1 MFTKNLSFQQALDI
15 VTKNWRNEREDVQ
28 KKTFAKW
35 INSQL
40 LKNHHE
46 PVSDLFVDLRD
57 GNRLLSLLEVLTTK
71 SYKRER
77 GRMRVHHLNNVNK
90 ALQILEQNNVKL
102 VNISSNDIVD
112 GNPKLTLGLVW
123 SIILHWQVHYHLK
136 DLMSELQ
143 QTNLEKTLLAWCRQN
158 SQNYAGVDIKNFT
171 TSWSDGLAFNALL
184 HKWKPHL
191 FDFNNVSRKHPNARL
206 DHAFKLAQEH
216 LGIERLLDPEDVNT
230 SVPDKKSIMMYVMCL
245 FQSLP
250 HSGDDVGDLDVSIA
264 SDSSPVTTPGAESS
278 LSFANLGMP
287 ISRPMS
293 LATNVS
299 VELGGYQVAL
309 EEVLTWLLEAED
321 KLSHAPEPGPTLDI
335 LKQQFH
341 EHESFLME
349 LSGHQDGVGAV
360 LEEGARLLADG
371 GLHKDEEEEVRV
383 QMQLLNSRWEGLRTH
398 AMERQS
404 RIHEVLMEM
413 QQGQLDSLR
422 RWLTETEDRIS
433 RMSASELNQ
442 LALDEQMNQLKE
454 LRKDI
459 QQQQSVVD
467 GLSKIVVVVDE
478 DSSETVYAQMED
490 QLTALGERWT
500 HICQWIEERNQKLQ
514 LLSSRW
520 GDLTD
525 EYKRL
530 LAWLNE
536 REITLKQMEAN
547 PASEMGEILDRIK
560 KLQLLKIEMD
570 DQQKKLT
577 SLQVV
582 VQELDEQGSS
592 PESTNILDKIENLQ
606 DRWDAV
612 VQIMEVQ
619 GQRISNSGF
628 EFELKPA
635 QETTTTVTGNEWMTE
650 TVTTIAY
657 REDVAA
663 STSHSDSKKRRL
675 GSATRQEF
683 DAALLNLYKWL
694 DYVDLETGRSEG
706 VFDELSV
713 EEKKIVYEDS
723 LADLSS
729 HEIEFTKVLHLGSQL
744 LEETKQTNEQTEDD
758 EQKIKSV
765 QERWKATTNR
775 LQEIKKRIDYLMDLK
790 QFNTELASLQLILDG
805 YSKWFKGHHGN
816 NQIETYRVKLKSM
829 KSHEDRI
836 NKLNAKA
843 KSLSEHQGA
852 GSEGITVDADAKTF
866 ETVWNDLSKRLS
878 ERLTELRN
886 QADKKPPKKYT
897 ETVNSLLSFINSV
910 EGVLLLEHAVVSDDK
925 SMENQLKKFR
935 ELQESLAAQR
945 ANFEYVN
952 LTGQDLIAKINDD
965 PSSQRLKEELQ
976 DLNTKWSDIPIIL
989 EERQQKLL
997 KDIESLKEFN
1007 SEFNS
1012 FGEWLEKSSRYLEEA
1027 SEDALVND
1035 VETTEFKLEQIRAL
1049 SDDISKNKPRIE
1061 RIQTCANKLL
1071 ENSEPKFANV
1081 LNNRLETLS
1090 QKWHAI
1096 VDGVK
1101 HQGDKFQ
1108 NALQKND
1115 KIINGIEDFTK
1126 WLSNLE
1132 QEIPAKEKIT
1142 SSVELFQARGCY
1154 QILKDKVDRRV
1165 EEFRNIN
1172 EMGNDKLLSS
1182 EGSSVQELG
1191 RRFTHLNARW
1201 TDVTDRIY
1209 ERYRQLQNA
1218 SHEYGEFRALVA
1230 QESDWLDKLDKRL
1243 KKSTKSAADAEEIS
1257 EELDDLENYIRNR
1270 PESRFAKVQ
1279 DIGKQLIDNDIMTKL
1294 VKTDV
1299 EALLNR
1305 WENLSK
1311 RAGER
1316 AQLLEGSVRQ
1326 AQESEG
1332 RIIALQHSLTQVDS
1346 VLTAR
1351 LDCDLTAD
1359 DLPHEIQKLF
1369 EELKNQKVT
1378 LHEMESQVESYKAN
1392 GKHEAA
1398 ARLQEQM
1405 QLIEGKFGEVNAK
1418 FQRFCCPQNL
1428 EPRLSRALRE
1438 LRGIEEATC
1447 LLELASEDP
1456 EAIEG
1461 QLKHCLRFYQT
1472 LSEIK
1477 GEIENIIVT
1486 GRKLVEDRIV
1496 QEPGKFSKRIDTLK
1510 ELYNKL
1516 GLQITESKS
1525 ALESALELSRDIFK
1539 HMTYINMSIESINK
1553 ELDTQKNMPELPVNA
1568 IYVTETLTEVIP
1580 RLNLVRDKLFRSQD
1594 EFSKLCDPMYLEQ
1607 LRDRV
1612 TEVTTRLSNT
1622 ERRLRLC
1629 SGSEEEPSVDEINA
1643 WLRQTEEKLNQLD
1656 AVPADQLSEKHFEHC
1671 KAIQSEMIETKPKVM
1686 QLQHCSFYPKVAK
1699 VCEKWEEICNRIQ
1712 GWIQKS
1718 TDHLLVYNKRADD
1731 KGRDN
1736 LEITNSLVLLK
1747 QATNSQVRQ
1756 DIDQDE
1762 SIYGI
1767 GYLNPAFEDNRNNAI
1782 KTPESSPIDIPL
1794 RSRKSSAKADKAES
1808 RIIDISKTVRR
1819 RLDMSS
1825 IPDVVQTSQPRKVCP
1840 DDDSHVL
1847 SHDKEAM
1854 MPEVVAEEEFFL
1866 SKNSKLFS
1874 QVSTNSLTA
1883 TDSRPIKFTKA
1894 QPNSFRIVEVRE
1906 MEIVKSVASPEDH
1919 VVLPSANVSV
1929 EQMPQV
1935 VERVEILEDAET
1947 EPESVD
1953 TDTEGNENK
1962 NKESDNI
1969 GPDNSVIKKRELIP
1983 ILKKRRSSGDGSGK
1997 SVKKLSLKLDI
2008 DDEATDLSQ
2017 LLDEALKSP
2026 RYVMPGQRSA
2036 KQVTNT
2042 SPLTLAYG
2050 PAVGNLKI
2058 QSHVNVVEKSSST
2071 ALKDPESVAEY
2082 LILDDKP
2089 TPVASA
2095 LDQSSLNNN
2104 GARKKVRKPSGAK
2117 KQVEFSDTY
2126 EIVGSVSPGFVKQYR
2141 KSPIP
2146 KVARY
2151 LSSDDTL
2158 EDCDSFY
2165 GSDKETDDALI
2176 FSDDTEIDVSSSSSD
2191 GEDSTL
2197 GEHVEH
2203 LLAKIK
2209 TEKLSRSP
2217 VRKVPS
2223 KFSSEARSPLSP
2235 TSQAR
2240 TTFER
2245 DILEF
2250 EQAAQRMLRRMD
2262 VMLMTIGGV
2271 THEKDPAKRL
2281 EVIKGEVSCLA
2292 PDAASLISK
2301 GDGLV
2306 MTVHMADLS
2315 RAEKIK
2321 TEHQDKLRSKWHQVM
2336 SETEARRTQA
2346 QKAEESLRQYNALI
2360 VEFNDW
2366 FNDVPRKLEQANNY
2380 EGQLELFTE
2389 EFEIKQEQ
2397 IQKLNELGNELKR
2410 SNVGHSETTRYT
2422 INSKWQEISSQFKRF
2437 SGSKDK
2443 DKLVAEKK
2451 VEIDTESISK
2461 PDFVTKTNKLREEI
2475 STVSRSLNSPP
2486 LNGKDYESYI
2496 NQEEYLNKIRN
2507 ALSILKSSVEE
2518 VENLSFD
2525 VVRRL
2530 RNEQADQIVR
2540 LVEKLKDEWS
2550 NVNQKYSV
2558 RYNTWSRCT
2567 ENWKSLHNTCRTF
2580 SDWLDMAED
2589 LLNKLNATGHSKAAK
2604 TKVPELE
2611 QEVSKRQHTINT
2623 ITTSSKEIISRSSP
2637 EEARD
2642 LQMMVENLIIRW
2654 QNLCAELKTRKEKIL
2669 SMERKSV
2676 PGDKSLDAVHHVI
2689 DQVNSLLAS
2698 SANPSDDTSL
2708 SIRLSLIKARS
2719 EELASRRRGMEAL
2732 VNQQNNPRNEDVYRN
2747 IIFDMDKAS
2756 SSLSAHREY
2765 VESKLTSLKKYMNS
2779 LDTVMAWVMETRTRL
2794 NISRELPQQERTR
2807 VIDNIMVS
2815 VVDREMEVKD
2825 VIENYTN
2832 LEKECESARQ
2842 PISVELQE
2850 KLKKLREDWQFVK
2863 NRGESPDPEVLTTV
2877 SPVSAY
2883 RQKES
2888 EKKLGAG
2895 VPPRGAAASP
2905 SAPLE
2910 TPATPETPT
2919 SSASPI
2925 TKSTTS
2931 SSSPTPG
2938 DVSATKSVV
2947 PSASPPSAVVT
2958 GLDKSVLQIRDWLT
2972 VEEDMLRQQA
2982 VVVGDVDEILQLLE
2996 KQRNVLREL
3005 EQKKPQLD
3013 ELVHTAENLRAD
3025 TNRQQLHGKGLDKIL
3040 PSSGYSPHGSPVR
3053 GPFSSVHTSPQDTT
3067 HVMPSRSRID
3077 QEQIGG
3083 VLSRRGSDVN
3093 SPIPGSMAVVGTPEH
3108 RGRRRS
3114 DYSPH
3119 QVTKLREHWDETN
3132 SKVMQRKTQL
3142 DAMLGDSQRYE
3153 AKRTEVEAWL
3163 ARMETRLERMRAVGH
3178 TADVLEAQQREQK
3191 SYHVE
3196 LHQYKHQIELFNQ
3209 LTQKLIAVYQQ
3220 DDTTR
3225 VKKMT
3230 ETINQRYNNL
3240 NTSIINRGKLL
3251 HSAMN
3256 SLHNFDRSLDKFLAW
3271 LSEAESSMEG
3281 LEAEADRLGGRR
3293 DQGALRRPQHQLKDL
3308 QSEIETHRDVYAS
3321 LNGTGRKLLSSLAS
3335 QDDAV
3340 MLQHRLDE
3348 MNQRWHH
3355 LKAKSMAIR
3364 NRLESNTEHWNA
3376 LLLSLRELIEW
3387 VIRKDTELTGLGPV
3401 CGDIA
3406 ALQKQQDDH
3415 RGFRRQLED
3424 KRPVVESNLLSG
3436 RQYIANEP
3444 PLSDTSDSEAGR
3456 ELDGDSR
3463 GYRSVEEQARE
3474 LTRSIRREVN
3484 KLSEQWNALIER
3496 SDAWKRKLDDTTNKM
3511 CVFQK
3516 SLEDLSSRMAAAE
3529 SLKGNWQTP
3538 TDSNEATEMLDQL
3551 RKFGD
3556 RLGPIQRNI
3565 EDTNDQ
3571 ASIFASS
3578 SVIVSHA
3585 LLAKLEDLNVRWK
3598 VLQVAVDER
3607 YKLLNGFGKDGSTPG
3622 SQAFLAGSVEPPWER
3637 ALTPAKV
3644 PYYIN
3649 HQLETTH
3656 WDHPQMIDL
3665 MSSLA
3670 DLNEVRFSAYRT
3682 AMKLRTV
3689 QKRLCLDMLSLSAAL
3704 EQFDTHGLR
3713 AQNDKL
3719 IDIPDMITVLTS
3731 LYELI
3736 AADNPSQ
3743 VSVPLCIDLA
3753 INWLLNVYDRYDS
3766 QRTGQIRVLSF
3777 KVGLVLL
3784 CKGHLE
3790 EKYRYLF
3797 RLIADPNRLVDQR
3810 KLGLLLHDCIQV
3822 PRQLGEVAAFGG
3834 SNIEP
3839 SVRSCFEKAGKDK
3852 NEIEAVHFLSWLQQE
3867 PQSMVWLPVL
3877 HRLSAAETAKHQAKC
3892 NICKE
3897 YPITGFRYR
3906 CLKCFNFDMCQN
3918 CFFSGRKAKNH
3929 KLTHPMQEY
3938 CTATTSGEDV
3948 RDFTRALRNKFKS
3961 KRYFKKHPRVGYLP
3975 VQTVLEGDAL
3985 ESPAPSPQHST
3996 LSQDMHSRLEMY
4008 ASRLA
4013 EVELS
4018 RTRSNSTPDSDDE
4031 HQLIAH
4037 YCQSLNGADNINV
4050 PRSPVQVMAAID
4062 AEQREE
4068 LEAMIREL
4076 EEENATLQAEYERLR
4091 SKQTPGSTPE
4101 DGHSTRQPDCDM
4113 IAEAKLLRQHKG
4125 RLEARMQI
4133 LEDHN
4138 RQLEAQLQ
4146 RLRQLLDEP
4155 NAASPSKTG
4164 TLQTRSVTASQL
4176 ATDSPAKMNGHYH
4189 DSPGGG
4195 GWGEGRAGS
4204 LERPPPPP
4212 HSHSISHNVGNLMH
4226 MAGDLGKAVE
4236 ELVTVMTEDP
4246 SRTNG
4251 QRGPPPPPGFKP

>member
-1 MFTKNLSFQQALDI
+1 MQRRKIRWIIEVTGPPPRCETVERQISTTKY
-15 VTKNWRNEREDVQ
+15 EREDVQ

-46 PVSDLFVDLRD
+46 PIADLFVDLRD
-57 GNRLLSLLEVLTTK
+57 GNRLLSLLEVLTSK
-71 SYKRER
+71 AYKRER

-136 DLMSELQ
+136 DLMTELQ

-158 SQNYAGVDIKNFT
+158 SQNYPGVDIKNFT

-184 HKWKPHL
+184 HRWKPHL
-191 FDFNNVSRKHPNARL
+191 FDFNNVARKHPNARL
-206 DHAFKLAQEH
+206 DHAFRLAQEH
-216 LGIERLLDPEDVNT
+216 LNIERLLDPEDVNT

-250 HSGDDVGDLDVSIA
+250 HSGDDVGDIALSVA
-264 SDSSPVTTPGAESS
+264 SDSSPVTTPGVESS
-278 LSFANLGMP
+278 LSFANFGMP
-287 ISRPMS
+287 SSRPMS

-309 EEVLTWLLEAED
+309 EDVLTWLLEAED
-321 KLSHAPEPGPTLDI
+321 KLNHAPEPGATLDT

-341 EHESFLME
+341 EHETFLME
-349 LSGHQDGVGAV
+349 LSRHQDGVGAV
-360 LEEGARLLADG
+360 LEEGARLLAEG
-371 GLHKDEEEEVRV
+371 GLQKDEEHEVRV
-383 QMQLLNSRWEGLRTH
+383 QMSLLNSRWEGLRMR

-413 QQGQLDSLR
+413 QQSQLDSLR
-422 RWLTETEDRIS
+422 QWLTKTEDRIS
-433 RMSASELNQ
+433 HMAAVELNQ
-442 LALDEQMNQLKE
+442 SGLDDQMNQLNE
-454 LRKDI
+454 LEKDI
-459 QQQQSVVD
+459 EQQQHIVD
-467 GLSKIVVVVDE
+467 GLRNMVVVVDE
-478 DSSETVYAQMED
+478 ENSEAVYAQMED
-490 QLTALGERWT
+490 QLSALGERWT
-500 HICQWIEERNQKLQ
+500 HICQWKEERGQRLQSLASLWKDLMEDYKKLV
-514 LLSSRW
+514 
-520 GDLTD
+520 T
-525 EYKRL
+525 
-530 LAWLNE
+530 WLNE
-536 REITLKQMEAN
+536 TEITLKQMEAN
-547 PASEMGEILDRIK
+547 PASEIGEVLERIK
-560 KLQLLKIEMD
+560 KLQKLKIEMD
-570 DQQKKLT
+570 FNHQKLT
-577 SLQVV
+577 TLQRSI
-582 VQELDEQGSS
+582 QELEDKGTSS
-592 PESTNILDKIENLQ
+592 EYASILEKIENLQ
-606 DRWDAV
+606 DQWDAV
-612 VQIMEVQ
+612 GQIMEVQ
-619 GQRISNSGF
+619 SQRISSSGF
-628 EFELKPA
+628 EFDLKPLT
-635 QETTTTVTGNEWMTE
+635 ETRVTGNEWMSE
-650 TVTTIAY
+650 TVTRIAY
-657 REDVAA
+657 KEEIAA
-663 STSHSDSKKRRL
+663 ATSPHSDSKKRRIA
-675 GSATRQEF
+675 STTRQEF
-683 DAALLNLYKWL
+683 DTALVNLYKWL
-694 DYVDLETGRSEG
+694 DYIDLEIGRSEG

-713 EEKKIVYEDS
+713 EEKKVVYEDS
-723 LADLSS
+723 LADVES
-729 HEIEFTKVLHLGSQL
+729 HKAEYEKVLQLGKQL
-744 LEETKQTNEQTEDD
+744 IDEIKQENESAEEE
-758 EQKIKSV
+758 EQKV
-765 QERWKATTNR
+765 RDLMHCWNARNNR
-775 LQEIKKRIDYLMDLK
+775 LQEIKERIDFLMNLK
-790 QFNTELASLQLILDG
+790 KFHTDLASLRLMLDG
-805 YSKWFKGHHGN
+805 YLKWFDGN
-816 NQIETYRVKLKSM
+816 QKNTQIEIFRVKMKSM
-829 KSHEDRI
+829 NSHEDRMR
-836 NKLNAKA
+836 KLISKGQELMENPAA
-843 KSLSEHQGA
+843 GEDSGA
-852 GSEGITVDADAKTF
+852 VDADIKKLISSWD
-866 ETVWNDLSKRLS
+866 ELLKKLSD
-878 ERLTELRN
+878 RLTELN
-886 QADKKPPKKYT
+886 NAIDKTPPKKYIDT
-897 ETVNSLLSFINSV
+897 MAALVSFINNV
-910 EGVLLLEHAVVSDDK
+910 EGVLLSEHAIMSDEK
-925 SMENQLKKFR
+925 TMEEQLRKFKQ
-935 ELQESLAAQR
+935 LQNSLKEHQD
-945 ANFEYVN
+945 NFSYVN
-952 LTGQDLIAKINDD
+952 STGQELIAKMNTD
-965 PSSQRLKEELQ
+965 PQAQRLREELQ

-989 EERQQKLL
+989 EERQQKLI
-997 KDIESLKEFN
+997 KDIDSLKEFN
-1007 SEFNS
+1007 DELKSLEN
-1012 FGEWLEKSSRYLEEA
+1012 WLEESTRYLEEV

-1035 VETTEFKLEQIRAL
+1035 VKTTEFKLEQIRKL
-1049 SDDISKNKPRIE
+1049 SNEINKTKPRIE
-1061 RIQTCANKLL
+1061 SLQTSTNRLL
-1071 ENSEPKFANV
+1071 ENSEPKFANI
-1081 LNNRLETLS
+1081 LNDKLEAIS
-1090 QKWHAI
+1090 HKWHGV
-1096 VDGVK
+1096 VDGTK
-1101 HQGDKFQ
+1101 IQGDKYE
-1108 NALQKND
+1108 NALRKND
-1115 KIINGIEDFTK
+1115 EIINGIDDFTK
-1126 WLSNLE
+1126 WLAGLE
-1132 QEIPAKEKIT
+1132 KEIPAESKIT
-1142 SSVELFQARGCY
+1142 SSVELFQVRGRY
-1154 QILKDKVDRRV
+1154 QILKDKVDKRV
-1165 EEFRNIN
+1165 EEFRNLN

-1191 RRFTHLNARW
+1191 RRFTYLNARW

-1257 EELDDLENYIRNR
+1257 EELDDLENYVRNHL
-1270 PESRFAKVQ
+1270 ESRFSKIQ
-1279 DIGKQLIDNDIMTKL
+1279 EIGKQLVENDIMTQSIQ
-1294 VKTDV
+1294 TDV
-1299 EALLNR
+1299 EALTSR
-1305 WENLSK
+1305 WENLNK
-1311 RAGER
+1311 KAGER
-1316 AQLLEGSVRQ
+1316 AKLLEGSVKQ
-1326 AQESEG
+1326 AQQSEG
-1332 RIIALQHSLTQVDS
+1332 RILALQHSLTQVDS

-1359 DLPHEIQKLF
+1359 DLPHDYQS
-1369 EELKNQKVT
+1369 T
-1378 LHEMESQVESYKAN
+1378 LQEMAAQVEAYKAA
-1392 GKHEAA
+1392 GKNEAA
-1398 ARLQEQM
+1398 VRLQEQTS
-1405 QLIEGKFGEVNAK
+1405 LIEQKFNEVQRK
-1418 FQRFCCPQNL
+1418 FQRFRCPTNL

-1447 LLELASEDP
+1447 LLELSSEDP

-1477 GEIENIIVT
+1477 SEIESIIVT
-1486 GRKLVEDRIV
+1486 GRMLVEDRNV
-1496 QEPGKFSKRIDTLK
+1496 PEPEKFSKRIDTLK

-1525 ALESALELSRDIFK
+1525 TLESALELSRDIYK
-1539 HMTYINMSIESINK
+1539 HMTYINMSVDSINK
-1553 ELDTQKNMPELPVNA
+1553 ELDTQKNMPDLPVNA
-1568 IYVTETLTEVIP
+1568 IYVTETLMEVIP
-1580 RLNLVRDKLFRSQD
+1580 RLNVVRDKLFRSQD

-1607 LRDRV
+1607 LKERISDV
-1612 TEVTTRLSNT
+1612 MTRLANT

-1629 SGSEEEPSVDEINA
+1629 SGSEDEPNVDEINA
-1643 WLRQTEEKLNQLD
+1643 WLMQTEEKLNKLD
-1656 AVPADQLSEKHFEHC
+1656 AVPMDQLNEQHFEEC
-1671 KAIQSEMIETKPKVM
+1671 KAIQSEMKETKPKVT
-1686 QLQHCSFYPKVAK
+1686 QLQRFSFYPKVAE
-1699 VCEKWEEICNRIQ
+1699 VCDKWEDISNRIQ
-1712 GWIQKS
+1712 EWIHKITDSLLIKS
-1718 TDHLLVYNKRADD
+1718 KAGDT
-1731 KGRDN
+1731 KGRDTLGQN
-1736 LEITNSLVLLK
+1736 RLPKEINHDTQFLRKKEMKLV
-1747 QATNSQVRQ
+1747 
-1756 DIDQDE
+1756 DE
-1762 SIYGI
+1762 DEEMYGI
-1767 GYLNPAFEDNRNNAI
+1767 GYLNPAFDDNQATAPV
-1782 KTPESSPIDIPL
+1782 TPESSPIDIPL
-1794 RSRKSSAKADKAES
+1794 RSRKSSAKTEKAKARLIDAS
-1808 RIIDISKTVRR
+1808 RTVRR

-1825 IPDVVQTSQPRKVCP
+1825 IPDVVQTSQPQAFTSDEESSSSPPSDRDP
-1840 DDDSHVL
+1840 RPADDD
-1847 SHDKEAM
+1847 
-1854 MPEVVAEEEFFL
+1854 EEFFL
-1866 SKNSKLFS
+1866 AKNSKLFS
-1874 QVSTNSLTA
+1874 QVSTNTLTA
-1883 TDSRPIKFTKA
+1883 TDAKPIKLVRA
-1894 QPNSFRIVEVRE
+1894 QPNSFHVVEVKE

-1935 VERVEILEDAET
+1935 VERVEIIEDTET
-1947 EPESVD
+1947 EPESLD
-1953 TDTEGNENK
+1953 TDSEERENRVK
-1962 NKESDNI
+1962 MLGLS
-1969 GPDNSVIKKRELIP
+1969 GHCSPVVKKKELIP
-1983 ILKKRRSSGDGSGK
+1983 ILKKKRASDQAAVK
-1997 SVKKLSLKLDI
+1997 NTKKLTLKLDI
-2008 DDEATDLSQ
+2008 GDGNADLSKF
-2017 LLDEALKSP
+2017 LDEALKAPP
-2026 RYVMPGQRSA
+2026 RVLVSGFKASRMVTATPPSTPSQESA
-2036 KQVTNT
+2036 SVSLQIIDRVDKTERTAVTT
-2042 SPLTLAYG
+2042 W
-2050 PAVGNLKI
+2050 
-2058 QSHVNVVEKSSST
+2058 
-2071 ALKDPESVAEY
+2071 KDTESVAEY
-2082 LILDDKP
+2082 LILDDNQPHPSQQDAVSEKSEVGSY
-2089 TPVASA
+2089 T
-2095 LDQSSLNNN
+2095 
-2104 GARKKVRKPSGAK
+2104 GTRRKQPEKSVEAKEVTFSGDI
-2117 KQVEFSDTY
+2117 QFSETY
-2126 EIVGSVSPGFVKQYR
+2126 EIACNMRSNESRQYR
-2141 KSPIP
+2141 KSPLP
-2146 KVARY
+2146 KRMRS
-2151 LSSDDTL
+2151 LSSDDTF

-2165 GSDKETDDALI
+2165 GSDKETDDPVI
-2176 FSDDTEIDVSSSSSD
+2176 FSDDTEIDVGSSSSE
-2191 GEDSTL
+2191 GEDASL

-2203 LLAKIK
+2203 LLDKIK
-2209 TEKLSRSP
+2209 TERPMKFATRKTEANQALSDAGSSRAQGSP
-2217 VRKVPS
+2217 SR
-2223 KFSSEARSPLSP
+2223 AGL
-2235 TSQAR
+2235 
-2240 TTFER
+2240 ER
-2245 DILEF
+2245 EIIDF
-2250 EQAAQRMLRRMD
+2250 EQAAQLMLRRMD
-2262 VMLMTIGGV
+2262 VMLMTLNGV
-2271 THEKDPAKRL
+2271 GNEKNPVRRL
-2281 EVIKGEVSCLA
+2281 EILKDEVSCLK

-2306 MTVHMADLS
+2306 MTVHMTDPV

-2321 TEHQDKLRSKWHQVM
+2321 NEHHDKLRSKLHQVM
-2336 SETEARRTQA
+2336 SEAEARRQQA
-2346 QKAEESLRQYNALI
+2346 QKSDEMLRQYNKL
-2360 VEFNDW
+2360 VTEFETW
-2366 FNDVPRKLEQANNY
+2366 FVDVPLKLEQANNY

-2389 EFEIKQEQ
+2389 EFDAKQEQ
-2397 IQKLNELGNELKR
+2397 IRKLNELGSELKKL
-2410 SNVGHSETTRYT
+2410 NIGHSDLVRYS
-2422 INSKWQEISSQFKRF
+2422 INSRWQEISSQFKRF

-2443 DKLVAEKK
+2443 EKHVTDKKMELD
-2451 VEIDTESISK
+2451 IGGMTTQ
-2461 PDFVTKTNKLREEI
+2461 DFVTRVNKLREAI
-2475 STVSRSLNSPP
+2475 STISRSLNSTP
-2486 LNGKDYESYI
+2486 LNGKDYELFPS
-2496 NQEEYLNKIRN
+2496 QEECLKKISN
-2507 ALSILKSSVEE
+2507 ALNILKPSVEE
-2518 VENLSFD
+2518 IGYVCETL
-2525 VVRRL
+2525 VRQSR
-2530 RNEQADQIVR
+2530 RDQADHMR
-2540 LVEKLKDEWS
+2540 RMVEKLKDEWL
-2550 NVNQKYSV
+2550 NVNHKNTE
-2558 RYNTWSRCT
+2558 RYNRWTKCH
-2567 ENWKSLHNTCRTF
+2567 ENWKELHNACWSF
-2580 SDWLDMAED
+2580 SEWLEKTEEAFKKI
-2589 LLNKLNATGHSKAAK
+2589 NSAGPSKGSK
-2604 TKVPELE
+2604 TKVSELE
-2611 QEVSKRQHTINT
+2611 QEVSRMQRIINA
-2623 ITTSSKEIISRSSP
+2623 ITAQNAEILNRSSP
-2637 EEARD
+2637 EDVAD
-2642 LQMMVENLIIRW
+2642 LQKIVENLRRRW
-2654 QNLCAELKTRKEKIL
+2654 QHLINELNARKERNL
-2669 SMERKSV
+2669 AMEKKVNNDDRV
-2676 PGDKSLDAVHHVI
+2676 LDAAYNII
-2689 DQVNSLLAS
+2689 DQVNSLRAS
-2698 SANPSDDTSL
+2698 TANPSDDTSL
-2708 SIRLSLIKARS
+2708 SIRLSMIKAKEEELISRRRSMEALRNQHNISRS
-2719 EELASRRRGMEAL
+2719 EEDYNKIFIDME
-2732 VNQQNNPRNEDVYRN
+2732 
-2747 IIFDMDKAS
+2747 KAGTNLS
-2756 SSLSAHREY
+2756 SHREY
-2765 VESKLTSLKKYMNS
+2765 VENKLASLKKYVHS
-2779 LDTVMAWVMETRTRL
+2779 LDTVMTWVMETRTRL
-2794 NISRELPQQERTR
+2794 NISRELPQQERTK
-2807 VIDNIMVS
+2807 VIDNIMVA
-2815 VVDREMEVKD
+2815 VMDREMEVKD
-2825 VIENYTN
+2825 VLENYTN
-2832 LEKECESARQ
+2832 IEKECESAKQ

-2863 NRGESPDPEVLTTV
+2863 NRGEPPEIEA
-2877 SPVSAY
+2877 SSA
-2883 RQKES
+2883 
-2888 EKKLGAG
+2888 GASASKVQREVERSAG
-2895 VPPRGAAASP
+2895 AATSVGAAAGSP
-2905 SAPLE
+2905 RGSAPS
-2910 TPATPETPT
+2910 PAP
-2919 SSASPI
+2919 
-2925 TKSTTS
+2925 STTS
-2931 SSSPTPG
+2931 STP
-2938 DVSATKSVV
+2938 VV
-2947 PSASPPSAVVT
+2947 TSPSASFSSASSSPSPTSAPSTLVA

-2972 VEEDMLRQQA
+2972 VEEEMLRQQA
-2982 VVVGDVDEILQLLE
+2982 VVVGDIDEILQLLD
-2996 KQRNVLREL
+2996 KQKNVLREL

-3025 TNRQQLHGKGLDKIL
+3025 TNRQQLHGKV
-3040 PSSGYSPHGSPVR
+3040 SSL
-3053 GPFSSVHTSPQDTT
+3053 FDDTC
-3067 HVMPSRSRID
+3067 SRNFLYIRIC
-3077 QEQIGG
+3077 
-3083 VLSRRGSDVN
+3083 LK
-3093 SPIPGSMAVVGTPEH
+3093 
-3108 RGRRRS
+3108 
-3114 DYSPH
+3114 
-3119 QVTKLREHWDETN
+3119 VTKLREHWDEAN

-3153 AKRTEVEAWL
+3153 AKRNEVEVWL

-3178 TADVLEAQQREQK
+3178 TADVLEAQLREQK
-3191 SYHVE
+3191 SFHAE

-3293 DQGALRRPQHQLKDL
+3293 DQGALRRPQHQLKVRNMTLLSNTIFLDDHDL

-3340 MLQHRLDE
+3340 MLQRRLDE

-3424 KRPVVESNLLSG
+3424 KRPVVENNLLSG

-3463 GYRSVEEQARE
+3463 GYRSAEEQARE

-3529 SLKGNWQTP
+3529 SFQSGWQNPGDT
-3538 TDSNEATEMLDQL
+3538 SEATEMLEQL
-3551 RKFGD
+3551 QKFGE

-3565 EDTNDQ
+3565 EDANDQ
-3571 ASIFASS
+3571 ASVFASS
-3578 SVIVSHA
+3578 NVIVSHA
-3585 LLAKLEDLNVRWK
+3585 LLAKLEDLNTRWK

-3607 YKLLNGFGKDGSTPG
+3607 YKLLSGFGKDGSTPG

-3656 WDHPQMIDL
+3656 WDHPKMIEL

-3689 QKRLCLDMLSLSAAL
+3689 QKRLCLDLLSLSSAL
-3704 EQFDTHGLR
+3704 EQFDSHGLR

-3731 LYELI
+3731 LYEVI
-3736 AADNPSQ
+3736 AADNPTQ

-3753 INWLLNVYDRYDS
+3753 INWLLNVYDRYAS

-3797 RLIADPNRLVDQR
+3797 RLIADPNRMVDQR

-3877 HRLSAAETAKHQAKC
+3877 HRLSAAESAKHQAKC

-3897 YPITGFRYR
+3897 YPIIGFRYR

-3985 ESPAPSPQHST
+3985 ESPAPSPQHSS

-4037 YCQSLNGADNINV
+4037 YCQSLNGGDNVNV

-4101 DGHSTRQPDCDM
+4101 DGHGTRQPDCDM

-4155 NAASPSKTG
+4155 NACSPSKTG

-4195 GWGEGRAGS
+4195 GGSGDGRVSS

-4212 HSHSISHNVGNLMH
+4212 HSHSVAHNVGNLLH
-4226 MAGDLGKAVE
+4226 MAGDLGKAVG
-4236 ELVTVMTEDP
+4236 ELVTVMTEDA
-4246 SRTNG
+4246 SKTNG
-4251 QRGPPPPPGFKP
+4251 QRAPPPAFK

>member
-1 MFTKNLSFQQALDI
+1 MQRRVRWVVEVNDEPLQNVPVDEQISITKD
-15 VTKNWRNEREDVQ
+15 EREDVQ

-46 PVSDLFVDLRD
+46 PISDLFVDLRD

-158 SQNYAGVDIKNFT
+158 SQNYSGVDIKNFT

-184 HKWKPHL
+184 HRWKPHL
-191 FDFNNVSRKHPNARL
+191 FDFSNLSRKHPNARL
-206 DHAFKLAQEH
+206 DHAFRLAQEH

-250 HSGDDVGDLDVSIA
+250 HSGEDVGELDISVT

-278 LSFANLGMP
+278 LTFANLGMP

-321 KLSHAPEPGPTLDI
+321 KLSHVPEPGPTLDT

-341 EHESFLME
+341 EHETFLME

-360 LEEGARLLADG
+360 LEEGARLLAEG
-371 GLHKDEEEEVRV
+371 GLHKDEEDEVRV

-422 RWLTETEDRIS
+422 KWLTETEDRIS
-433 RMSASELNQ
+433 RMSATELNQ

-459 QQQQSVVD
+459 QQQQSVID
-467 GLSKIVVVVDE
+467 GFSKIVVVVDE
-478 DSSETVYAQMED
+478 ESSETVYAQMED

-514 LLSSRW
+514 ILASRW

-530 LAWLNE
+530 VAWLNE

-547 PASEMGEILDRIK
+547 PASEMGEVLERIK
-560 KLQLLKIEMD
+560 KLQLLKLEMD
-570 DQQKKLT
+570 HEQKRLT
-577 SLQVV
+577 SLQVS

-592 PESTNILDKIENLQ
+592 PESASILEKIENLQ

-619 GQRISNSGF
+619 GQRISSSGF
-628 EFELKPA
+628 EFEFKPV
-635 QETTTTVTGNEWMTE
+635 QETTTVVSGNEWMTE

-657 REDVAA
+657 REEIAA

-683 DAALLNLYKWL
+683 EAALLNLYKWL
-694 DYVDLETGRSEG
+694 DYVDLETGRSDS

-713 EEKKIVYEDS
+713 EEKRVVYEDS

-729 HEIEFTKVLHLGSQL
+729 HETEFTRVLQLGSQL

-758 EQKIKSV
+758 EQKIKTV

-775 LQEIKKRIDYLMDLK
+775 LKEIKERIDFLTDLK
-790 QFNTELASLQLILDG
+790 QFTNELASLQLILDG
-805 YSKWFKGHHGN
+805 HTKWFNGHHGN
-816 NQIETYRVKLKSM
+816 SQIETYRVKIKSM

-836 NKLNAKA
+836 NKLIIKA
-843 KSLSEHQGA
+843 NELVGHKICGKEAS
-852 GSEGITVDADAKTF
+852 TVDVDAKNF
-866 ETVWNDLSKRLS
+866 ASSWEELSKKLS
-878 ERLTELRN
+878 DRLTELTN
-886 QADKKPPKKYT
+886 LAVKKPPKKYT
-897 ETVNSLLSFINSV
+897 DTVSSLLTFINSV
-910 EGVLLLEHAVVSDDK
+910 ESVLLSEHAVVSDDK
-925 SMENQLKKFR
+925 SMENQLKKF
-935 ELQESLAAQR
+935 EDLQKSLAEQQ
-945 ANFEYVN
+945 ANFTYVN
-952 LTGQDLIAKINDD
+952 STGQDLIAKINGD
-965 PSSQRLKEELQ
+965 PSSQRIREELQ
-976 DLNTKWSDIPIIL
+976 DLITKWSDIPIIL

-997 KDIESLKEFN
+997 KDIEYLKEFN
-1007 SEFNS
+1007 HEFES
-1012 FGEWLEKSSRYLEEA
+1012 FEDWLEKSSRYLEEA

-1049 SDDISKNKPRIE
+1049 SEDISKNKPRIE

-1071 ENSEPKFANV
+1071 ENSEPKFANI
-1081 LNNRLETLS
+1081 LNNRLETVS

-1101 HQGDKFQ
+1101 HQADKFQ
-1108 NALQKND
+1108 SALKKND

-1126 WLSNLE
+1126 WLSSLE
-1132 QEIPAKEKIT
+1132 QEIPSKEKIT

-1270 PESRFAKVQ
+1270 PEQRFAKIQ
-1279 DIGKQLIDNDIMTKL
+1279 EIGKQLIDNDIMTNS
-1294 VKTDV
+1294 VKADV
-1299 EALLNR
+1299 EALSNR

-1311 RAGER
+1311 TAGER

-1369 EELKNQKVT
+1369 EELENQKAT
-1378 LHEMESQVESYKAN
+1378 LHEMETQVESYKAN

-1405 QLIEGKFGEVNAK
+1405 QLIEGKFSEVNAK

-1461 QLKHCLRFYQT
+1461 QLKHCLRFYGT

-1496 QEPGKFSKRIDTLK
+1496 QEPVKFSKRIDTLK

-1539 HMTYINMSIESINK
+1539 HMTYINMSVESINK

-1568 IYVTETLTEVIP
+1568 IYVTETLTEVMP
-1580 RLNLVRDKLFRSQD
+1580 RLNVVRDKLFRSQD

-1607 LRDRV
+1607 LRDKV
-1612 TEVTTRLSNT
+1612 TEVTTRLANT

-1629 SGSEEEPSVDEINA
+1629 SGSEDEPCVDEINA
-1643 WLRQTEEKLNQLD
+1643 WLQQTEDKLNHLD
-1656 AVPADQLSEKHFEHC
+1656 SVPTDQLSEQHFEHC

-1686 QLQHCSFYPKVAK
+1686 QLQRCSFYPKVAK

-1718 TDHLLVYNKRADD
+1718 TDHFLVFNKTCDD
-1731 KGRDN
+1731 KGRDY
-1736 LEITNSLVLLK
+1736 LELTNSFVLLN
-1747 QATNSQVRQ
+1747 QATNSPVRREIKS
-1756 DIDQDE
+1756 IDHEQ
-1762 SIYGI
+1762 SICGI
-1767 GYLNPAFEDNRNNAI
+1767 GYLNPAFEEKGENA
-1782 KTPESSPIDIPL
+1782 KTPKSSPIDIPL
-1794 RSRKSSAKADKAES
+1794 RSKKSSTKSAKNES
-1808 RIIDISKTVRR
+1808 RIIDVSKTVRR

-1825 IPDVVQTSQPRKVCP
+1825 VPDVVQTSQPREIP
-1840 DDDSHVL
+1840 RNGDSPIEL
-1847 SHDKEAM
+1847 SDRKS
-1854 MPEVVAEEEFFL
+1854 PVAADEEFFL
-1866 SKNSKLFS
+1866 AKNSKLFS

-1883 TDSRPIKFTKA
+1883 TDSKPIKFTKA
-1894 QPNSFRIVEVRE
+1894 QPNSFRIVEIKE
-1906 MEIVKSVASPEDH
+1906 MEIVKSVASPEEH
-1919 VVLPSANVSV
+1919 VVLPSTNVSV

-1935 VERVEILEDAET
+1935 VERVEILEDGET
-1947 EPESVD
+1947 EPESLD
-1953 TDTEGNENK
+1953 EDTEGNVGCSSNTANTVDSGSSASRNK
-1962 NKESDNI
+1962 DL
-1969 GPDNSVIKKRELIP
+1969 VP
-1983 ILKKRRSSGDGSGK
+1983 ILKKRRSSDESLGK
-1997 SVKKLSLKLDI
+1997 SAKKLGLKLNLEDST
-2008 DDEATDLSQ
+2008 ADLSQ
-2017 LLDEALKSP
+2017 LLDEALQYP
-2026 RYVMPGQRSA
+2026 RVRIPGQRST
-2036 KQVTNT
+2036 KQIASR
-2042 SPLTLAYG
+2042 SPLMRAHESHPTDK
-2050 PAVGNLKI
+2050 KI
-2058 QSHVNVVEKSSST
+2058 EGRTDLEEKA
-2071 ALKDPESVAEY
+2071 ALHAWKDPESIAEY

-2089 TPVASA
+2089 PPDLTA
-2095 LDQSSLNNN
+2095 LDENLSET
-2104 GARKKVRKPSGAK
+2104 GTRKKEIQKPMATK
-2117 KQVEFSDTY
+2117 KQVEFSNVH
-2126 EIVGSVSPGFVKQYR
+2126 EIPRNFTPETGKHYR
-2141 KSPIP
+2141 KSPTP
-2146 KVARY
+2146 KAVRC

-2158 EDCDSFY
+2158 EDCESFY
-2165 GSDKETDDALI
+2165 GSDKETDDVLI
-2176 FSDDTEIDVSSSSSD
+2176 FSDDTEIDVSSSSSE

-2209 TEKLSRSP
+2209 TEKQSRSP
-2217 VRKVPS
+2217 VWKVTP
-2223 KFSSEARSPLSP
+2223 KFTSESSRSLRSPTAQS
-2235 TSQAR
+2235 R

-2271 THEKDPAKRL
+2271 GNERDPAKRL
-2281 EVIKGEVSCLA
+2281 EVIKGEVSSLA

-2306 MTVHMADLS
+2306 MTVHMTDPS

-2321 TEHQDKLRSKWHQVM
+2321 SDHQDKLRSKWHQVM

-2346 QKAEESLRQYNALI
+2346 QKAEDALRQYNALI
-2360 VEFNDW
+2360 SEFNDW
-2366 FNDVPRKLEQANNY
+2366 FNDVPLKLEQANNY

-2389 EFEIKQEQ
+2389 EFETKQQQ

-2410 SNVGHSETTRYT
+2410 FNVGHSETTRYT
-2422 INSKWQEISSQFKRF
+2422 INSKWQEVSSQFKRF

-2443 DKLVAEKK
+2443 DKLVSEKK
-2451 VEIDTESISK
+2451 MEIDVGAMSK
-2461 PDFVTKTNKLREEI
+2461 PDFVTRTNKLREAI
-2475 STVSRSLNSPP
+2475 STISRSLNSSP

-2496 NQEEYLNKIRN
+2496 NQEECLTKISN
-2507 ALSILKSSVEE
+2507 ALNILKSSVEE
-2518 VENLSFD
+2518 VEGLSSD
-2525 VVRRL
+2525 VVRRS
-2530 RNEQADQIVR
+2530 RKEQADQIIR
-2540 LVEKLKDEWS
+2540 LVEKLKEEWA
-2550 NVNQKYSV
+2550 NVNQKFTT
-2558 RYNTWSRCT
+2558 RYNTWLKCS
-2567 ENWKSLHNTCRTF
+2567 ENWKSLHNTCRTS

-2589 LLNKLNATGHSKAAK
+2589 ILNKLNTVGYSKGAK
-2604 TKVPELE
+2604 AKVLELE
-2611 QEVSKRQHTINT
+2611 QEVSRRQHIIGTIS
-2623 ITTSSKEIISRSSP
+2623 TSSKDIASRSSP
-2637 EEARD
+2637 EEAKD
-2642 LQMMVENLIIRW
+2642 LQMMVDNLKSRW
-2654 QNLCAELKTRKEKIL
+2654 QHLSAELRLRKEKIL
-2669 SMERKSV
+2669 AMERKSTT
-2676 PGDKSLDAVHHVI
+2676 GDKSLDAIHHII
-2689 DQVNSLLAS
+2689 DQVNALLAS

-2708 SIRLSLIKARS
+2708 AIRLSLIKARA
-2719 EELASRRRGMEAL
+2719 EELATRKRGMEAL
-2732 VNQQNNPRNEDVYRN
+2732 VAQQNNPRSEDVYN
-2747 IIFDMDKAS
+2747 KTLLDINKATS
-2756 SSLSAHREY
+2756 NLSTHREY
-2765 VESKLTSLKKYMNS
+2765 VENKLTSLKKYINS

-2794 NISRELPQQERTR
+2794 NISRELPQQERVG
-2807 VIDNIMVS
+2807 VIDNIMVG

-2832 LEKECESARQ
+2832 LEKECESAKQ
-2842 PISVELQE
+2842 PISVELQVSDFIQALYIQSSEVFSRVLFVFDFQE

-2863 NRGESPDPEVLTTV
+2863 NRGEPPETETLSAVTPKL
-2877 SPVSAY
+2877 AY
-2883 RQKES
+2883 RQKDAERS
-2888 EKKLGAG
+2888 LGAG
-2895 VPPRGAAASP
+2895 VSPGTAPRGAPSSP
-2905 SAPLE
+2905 APLE
-2910 TPATPETPT
+2910 RTGTTETPA
-2919 SSASPI
+2919 SNASQI
-2925 TKSTTS
+2925 TKSTPPISPSSQTTVTNVTAPASLNATKGTPATTS
-2931 SSSPTPG
+2931 S
-2938 DVSATKSVV
+2938 
-2947 PSASPPSAVVT
+2947 AVIT

-2972 VEEDMLRQQA
+2972 VEEEMLRQEA
-2982 VVVGDVDEILQLLE
+2982 VVVGDVDEILQLLD
-2996 KQRNVLREL
+2996 KQKNVLREL

-3025 TNRQQLHGKGLDKIL
+3025 TNRQQLHGK
-3040 PSSGYSPHGSPVR
+3040 
-3053 GPFSSVHTSPQDTT
+3053 
-3067 HVMPSRSRID
+3067 
-3077 QEQIGG
+3077 
-3083 VLSRRGSDVN
+3083 
-3093 SPIPGSMAVVGTPEH
+3093 
-3108 RGRRRS
+3108 
-3114 DYSPH
+3114 
-3119 QVTKLREHWDETN
+3119 VTKLREHWDETN
-3132 SKVMQRKTQL
+3132 SKMMQRKTQL

-3153 AKRTEVEAWL
+3153 AKRAEVEVWL

-3178 TADVLEAQQREQK
+3178 TADVLEAQLREQK

-3340 MLQHRLDE
+3340 MLQRRLDE

-3529 SLKGNWQTP
+3529 ALQGSWQNP
-3538 TDSNEATEMLDQL
+3538 TDSSEATEMLEQL

-3656 WDHPQMIDL
+3656 WDHPKMIDL

-3704 EQFDTHGLR
+3704 EQFDSHGLR

-3736 AADNPSQ
+3736 AADNPTQ

-4031 HQLIAH
+4031 HQIIAH
-4037 YCQSLNGADNINV
+4037 YCQSLNGGDNVNV

-4062 AEQREE
+4062 ADQREE
-4068 LEAMIREL
+4068 LEAMIRDL

-4101 DGHSTRQPDCDM
+4101 DGHGARQPDCDM

-4155 NAASPSKTG
+4155 NASSPSKTG

-4236 ELVTVMTEDP
+4236 ELVTVMTED
-4246 SRTNG
+4246 STRTNG
-4251 QRGPPPPPGFKP
+4251 QRAPPPAFK

>member
-1 MFTKNLSFQQALDI
+1 MLRRVRWVVQVDEKPIEHVPVDDQIATTKD
-15 VTKNWRNEREDVQ
+15 EREDVQ

-1712 GWIQKS
+1712 
-1718 TDHLLVYNKRADD
+1718 
-1731 KGRDN
+1731 
-1736 LEITNSLVLLK
+1736 
-1747 QATNSQVRQ
+1747 
-1756 DIDQDE
+1756 
-1762 SIYGI
+1762 
-1767 GYLNPAFEDNRNNAI
+1767 
-1782 KTPESSPIDIPL
+1782 
-1794 RSRKSSAKADKAES
+1794 
-1808 RIIDISKTVRR
+1808 
-1819 RLDMSS
+1819 
-1825 IPDVVQTSQPRKVCP
+1825 
-1840 DDDSHVL
+1840 
-1847 SHDKEAM
+1847 
-1854 MPEVVAEEEFFL
+1854 
-1866 SKNSKLFS
+1866 
-1874 QVSTNSLTA
+1874 
-1883 TDSRPIKFTKA
+1883 
-1894 QPNSFRIVEVRE
+1894 
-1906 MEIVKSVASPEDH
+1906 
-1919 VVLPSANVSV
+1919 
-1929 EQMPQV
+1929 
-1935 VERVEILEDAET
+1935 
-1947 EPESVD
+1947 
-1953 TDTEGNENK
+1953 
-1962 NKESDNI
+1962 
-1969 GPDNSVIKKRELIP
+1969 
-1983 ILKKRRSSGDGSGK
+1983 
-1997 SVKKLSLKLDI
+1997 
-2008 DDEATDLSQ
+2008 
-2017 LLDEALKSP
+2017 
-2026 RYVMPGQRSA
+2026 
-2036 KQVTNT
+2036 
-2042 SPLTLAYG
+2042 
-2050 PAVGNLKI
+2050 
-2058 QSHVNVVEKSSST
+2058 
-2071 ALKDPESVAEY
+2071 
-2082 LILDDKP
+2082 
-2089 TPVASA
+2089 
-2095 LDQSSLNNN
+2095 
-2104 GARKKVRKPSGAK
+2104 
-2117 KQVEFSDTY
+2117 
-2126 EIVGSVSPGFVKQYR
+2126 
-2141 KSPIP
+2141 
-2146 KVARY
+2146 
-2151 LSSDDTL
+2151 
-2158 EDCDSFY
+2158 
-2165 GSDKETDDALI
+2165 
-2176 FSDDTEIDVSSSSSD
+2176 
-2191 GEDSTL
+2191 
-2197 GEHVEH
+2197 
-2203 LLAKIK
+2203 IK

>member
-1 MFTKNLSFQQALDI
+1 MLRRVRWVVQVDEKPIEHVPVDDQIATTKD
-15 VTKNWRNEREDVQ
+15 EREDVQ

-675 GSATRQEF
+675 GSATRKEF

-997 KDIESLKEFN
+997 KDIGSLKEFN

-1712 GWIQKS
+1712 
-1718 TDHLLVYNKRADD
+1718 
-1731 KGRDN
+1731 
-1736 LEITNSLVLLK
+1736 
-1747 QATNSQVRQ
+1747 
-1756 DIDQDE
+1756 
-1762 SIYGI
+1762 
-1767 GYLNPAFEDNRNNAI
+1767 
-1782 KTPESSPIDIPL
+1782 
-1794 RSRKSSAKADKAES
+1794 
-1808 RIIDISKTVRR
+1808 
-1819 RLDMSS
+1819 
-1825 IPDVVQTSQPRKVCP
+1825 
-1840 DDDSHVL
+1840 
-1847 SHDKEAM
+1847 
-1854 MPEVVAEEEFFL
+1854 
-1866 SKNSKLFS
+1866 
-1874 QVSTNSLTA
+1874 
-1883 TDSRPIKFTKA
+1883 
-1894 QPNSFRIVEVRE
+1894 
-1906 MEIVKSVASPEDH
+1906 
-1919 VVLPSANVSV
+1919 
-1929 EQMPQV
+1929 
-1935 VERVEILEDAET
+1935 
-1947 EPESVD
+1947 
-1953 TDTEGNENK
+1953 
-1962 NKESDNI
+1962 
-1969 GPDNSVIKKRELIP
+1969 
-1983 ILKKRRSSGDGSGK
+1983 
-1997 SVKKLSLKLDI
+1997 
-2008 DDEATDLSQ
+2008 
-2017 LLDEALKSP
+2017 
-2026 RYVMPGQRSA
+2026 
-2036 KQVTNT
+2036 
-2042 SPLTLAYG
+2042 
-2050 PAVGNLKI
+2050 
-2058 QSHVNVVEKSSST
+2058 
-2071 ALKDPESVAEY
+2071 
-2082 LILDDKP
+2082 
-2089 TPVASA
+2089 
-2095 LDQSSLNNN
+2095 
-2104 GARKKVRKPSGAK
+2104 
-2117 KQVEFSDTY
+2117 
-2126 EIVGSVSPGFVKQYR
+2126 
-2141 KSPIP
+2141 
-2146 KVARY
+2146 
-2151 LSSDDTL
+2151 
-2158 EDCDSFY
+2158 
-2165 GSDKETDDALI
+2165 
-2176 FSDDTEIDVSSSSSD
+2176 
-2191 GEDSTL
+2191 
-2197 GEHVEH
+2197 
-2203 LLAKIK
+2203 IK

-2223 KFSSEARSPLSP
+2223 KFSSESRSPLSP

-2397 IQKLNELGNELKR
+2397 IQKLNELGNDLKR

-2669 SMERKSV
+2669 SMERKSA

-2756 SSLSAHREY
+2756 SSLLAHREY

-2938 DVSATKSVV
+2938 DVSATKSVF

-3424 KRPVVESNLLSG
+3424 KRPVVESNLLNG